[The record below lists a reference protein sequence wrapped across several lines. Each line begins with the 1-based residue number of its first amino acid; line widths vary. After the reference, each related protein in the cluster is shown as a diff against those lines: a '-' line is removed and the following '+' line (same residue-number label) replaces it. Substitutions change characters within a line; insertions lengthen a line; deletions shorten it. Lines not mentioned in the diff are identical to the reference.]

1 VNRDSSSVAP
11 AVAVTLQSA
20 RCWWVSGSTN
30 PSPSQ
35 QALPYLSKAQESNS
49 VRRLMSSPRAT
60 PSQSRWL
67 RYSSASPSPA
77 SARSQP
83 SARCFSGSTVAAAT
97 ILVVLVLQSTVFLM
111 DRQFQG
117 MIMNS
122 QIFFCGATKAG
133 SEKGWDNST
142 AGAAHGRNN
151 SVNVDP
157 PTTDKSMLRP
167 KADSDRPYPQQE
179 KPSGLT
185 HPEIGYSA
193 SSPTTFDGV
202 QARAFQRWN
211 ASLPLPCDEPEPNWR
226 KMHKEPTTT
235 GFIFAK
241 PYKTGSSTAS
251 GVNLRIARNVARR
264 LGKGGSNQTA
274 WEMCK
279 SRSDHVP
286 VSSVY
291 AGRDRNRSYLWTVV
305 RDPTARLVSQFFHF
319 HIAREKHEPTDA
331 IFREYALNG
340 PTVLIHD
347 YYYFALSMGGF
358 NKDRDDRRRLANDII
373 NDYDFIGTTERMDE
387 SFVVMSMLLGVP
399 VSDVTYLKAKGHGG
413 FDDGGGRPEGEI
425 CTYIWPSFVSP
436 GMKEFLDSDLWKNI
450 SYWDR
455 VLHQAADRSLDLTID
470 RLGRDKVA
478 ANVALYQ
485 ELQERSREA
494 CLHKT
499 TFPCSEGGQHSWVTD
514 CIWRDSGCG
523 GECLDEVSDSFG
535 A

>member
-1 VNRDSSSVAP
+1 
-11 AVAVTLQSA
+11 
-20 RCWWVSGSTN
+20 
-30 PSPSQ
+30 
-35 QALPYLSKAQESNS
+35 
-49 VRRLMSSPRAT
+49 MSSPRAT
-60 PSQSRWL
+60 PSQIRSL
-67 RYSSASPSPA
+67 RYFHASPL
-77 SARSQP
+77 SAT
-83 SARCFSGSTVAAAT
+83 ARNQQTTRWFSGSTVGAAT

-122 QIFFCGATKAG
+122 QIFFCGASKES
-133 SEKGWDNST
+133 SESESSNTT
-142 AGAAHGRNN
+142 AGNAGINTNRSAGLQA
-151 SVNVDP
+151 
-157 PTTDKSMLRP
+157 TGKTMLRP
-167 KADSDRPYPQQE
+167 KSETERPGPQQS
-179 KPSGLT
+179 KPSKT
-185 HPEIGYSA
+185 SYPVIKYNA
-193 SSPTTFDGV
+193 SSPITFDSV
-202 QARAFQRWN
+202 QARAFQPWN

-251 GVNLRIARNVARR
+251 GVNLRIARNAARR
-264 LGKGGSNQTA
+264 LSSSGSNRTN

-286 VSSVY
+286 VSSAY
-291 AGRDRNRSYLWTVV
+291 AGRDRDRSYLWTVV
-305 RDPTARLVSQFFHF
+305 RDPTARLVSQYFHF

-331 IFREYALNG
+331 IFREYALDG

-358 NKDRDDRRRLANDII
+358 NKDRDDRRKLANDILS
-373 NDYDFIGTTERMDE
+373 DYDFIGTTERMDE
-387 SFVVMSMLLGVP
+387 SFVVMSMLLGIP
-399 VSDVTYLKAKGHGG
+399 LSDVTYLKAKGHGG
-413 FDDGGGRPEGEI
+413 FDDGGGRPDGEI

-436 GMKEFLDSDLWKNI
+436 GMQEFLDSDLWRNI

-478 ANVALYQ
+478 ANVAQYKQ
-485 ELQERSREA
+485 LQERGRVA

-499 TFPCSEGGQHSWVTD
+499 TFPCSEGGEKAWVTD

-523 GECLDEVSDSFG
+523 CECLDEVAASFR
-535 A
+535 AP